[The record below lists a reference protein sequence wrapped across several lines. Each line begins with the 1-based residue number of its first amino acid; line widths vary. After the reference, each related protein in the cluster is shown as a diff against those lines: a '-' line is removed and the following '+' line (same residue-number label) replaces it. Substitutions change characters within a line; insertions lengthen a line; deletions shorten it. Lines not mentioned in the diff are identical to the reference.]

1 MLLPNET
8 FLSKN
13 LLSQNKTS
21 QFLGGSQK
29 KNVLEEISTNIQKN
43 SLNLNN
49 PEMFYS
55 TMFAKVLGEEK
66 EKDGNKNLNKK
77 LNDLLK
83 LIEDNEDPTS
93 KSKRENVN

>member
-1 MLLPNET
+1 
-8 FLSKN
+8 
-13 LLSQNKTS
+13 
-21 QFLGGSQK
+21 
-29 KNVLEEISTNIQKN
+29 
-43 SLNLNN
+43 
-49 PEMFYS
+49 MFYS

-83 LIEDNEDPTS
+83 LIEDNEEPTS